1 MTTQAEPSGRVRPRI
16 ASSLHRPGAM
26 RAVENGDATDRET
39 MLLFGGV
46 ALAIFGAGLILS
58 NRNVRQLLGQIRPT
72 DLIQTAVPD
81 VAREANIDPDT
92 GVGASLTLQ
101 IAAGSLELVD
111 DVSSRDREEIESIRR
126 DQVLE
131 TSEYP
136 TITDDSPTSA
146 TTAKRT
152 GDGQPTSAR
161 AIVSPATVRAY
172 GEFSVRQTDYGI
184 RLVTA
189 AAGAIKVKD
198 ELTISFDIVANVSSD
213 SR

>member
-58 NRNVRQLLGQIRPT
+58 NRNVRQLLGQIRLT

-81 VAREANIDPDT
+81 VARPDT